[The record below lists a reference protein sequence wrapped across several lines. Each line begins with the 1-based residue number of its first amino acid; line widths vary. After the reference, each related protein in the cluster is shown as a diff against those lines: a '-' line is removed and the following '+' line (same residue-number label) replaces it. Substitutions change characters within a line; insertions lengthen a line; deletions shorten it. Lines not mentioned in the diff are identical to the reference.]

1 MNQAQALVA
10 TAAAQL
16 TASARR
22 HKQAASQHR
31 RAAQADMQAVE
42 RLRADCAR
50 LGIKLVLPSETDWD
64 YD

>member
-1 MNQAQALVA
+1 MIEAQAHVA
-10 TAAAQL
+10 TAAIEEL

-42 RLRADCAR
+42 RLRAECAR
-50 LGIKLVLPSETDWD
+50 LGIGLEVIRDD
-64 YD
+64 R